1 MCEKVNQDSRKGREE
16 TMNKKSQRISTKE
29 KQLRGAYVM
38 PRRDKD
44 LWIAA
49 CYRVGESR
57 SEFLRTAIRERALKI
72 LSSADQQAT

>member
-1 MCEKVNQDSRKGREE
+1 
-16 TMNKKSQRISTKE
+16 MNKKSHRISTKE

-38 PRRDKD
+38 ARRDKD

-57 SEFLRTAIRERALKI
+57 SEFLRVAIRERAMRVLG
-72 LSSADQQAT
+72 ATDQQAT

>member
-1 MCEKVNQDSRKGREE
+1 MRKGESGFKERRKE
-16 TMNKKSQRISTKE
+16 TMNKKSPRVSTKE

-57 SEFLRTAIRERALKI
+57 SEFLRVAIRERALKI
-72 LSSADQQAT
+72 LNSADQQAT